1 MKLSDLSK
9 DVLVYLAL
17 DMDLESIIKL
27 CQTSSKINEKIC
39 KNDNFWLN
47 KLINDYN
54 IKKSLKDAKSEY
66 LRLEKLNPNLLLE
79 EGIKTQNFKIVKR
92 SIELG
97 ADLDYKIG
105 NFYAISESM
114 TFKDVEILNYLLNKY
129 GNTSFK
135 VMKNIFEILE
145 YTYNKDKKCII
156 FIRLYEIILPYLSKL
171 NEYNVKRFW
180 KTALS
185 KFEEVYKEEDCITD
199 EFYNKWI
206 KFYSKMAN

>member
-105 NFYAISESM
+105 NFYPISESM
-114 TFKDVEILNYLLNKY
+114 TFKDVEILNYLLNKS
-129 GNTSFK
+129 GNTSPEII
-135 VMKNIFEILE
+135 KNIFEKFE
-145 YTYNKDKKCII
+145 FVSRETKCII
-156 FIRLYEIILPYLSKL
+156 FIRLYEIILPYLAKL
-171 NEYNVKRFW
+171 NKYKNVKRFW
-180 KTALS
+180 ETVLS